1 MVLLPFFK
9 NKKFRLELSKTTNAL
24 EIFRVF
30 IRKLGFFALCFEFAE
45 QTHHHPW
52 LRASEGSVSGAHRHC
67 MRAGDYSDLHVIQH
81 MLLVA
86 LDLHWS
92 RVSRLWCSL
101 MKCCTTTTLPPA
113 RAPLSSPK
121 QRIVIVF
128 GIDRRVSAS
137 VLGAVLWCGV
147 HLSSR
152 GAKNAASVF
161 VFGKQCC

>member
-1 MVLLPFFK
+1 ML
-9 NKKFRLELSKTTNAL
+9 RLTTNAL

-45 QTHHHPW
+45 QTHHHAW

-67 MRAGDYSDLHVIQH
+67 MRAGDYSDLRAIQH

-86 LDLHWS
+86 LDLHCS

-101 MKCCTTTTLPPA
+101 KKCCTTTTPPPA
-113 RAPLSSPK
+113 RAPLSSSPK

-137 VLGAVLWCGV
+137 VLGAVLWYGV
-147 HLSSR
+147 NLSSR